1 MFMSITPYSCHIL
14 LKLEYSQRII
24 ENMLKRQIVDP
35 CRQVDGR
42 TDRHDA
48 TNSRIYVN
56 APVKYFTNVLLAQ
69 YI

>member
-1 MFMSITPYSCHIL
+1 MQT
-14 LKLEYSQRII
+14 
-24 ENMLKRQIVDP
+24 
-35 CRQVDGR
+35 DGR
-42 TDRHDA
+42 TERHGE